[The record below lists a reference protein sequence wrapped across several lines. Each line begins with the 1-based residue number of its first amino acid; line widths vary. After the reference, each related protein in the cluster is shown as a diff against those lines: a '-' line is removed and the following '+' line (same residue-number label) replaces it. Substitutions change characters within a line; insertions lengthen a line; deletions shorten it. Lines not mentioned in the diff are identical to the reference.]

1 MSSVMKL
8 TKSWPWPYQ
17 GMGKFTNMAQ
27 WYLAAEKRFF
37 CNEPKHM
44 SCDAIGRGY
53 LSSLEAQELAWDIGG
68 RRENLT
74 VIASVKS
81 NRFEIGVALMDVAH
95 MKFQYNLWHRAPGE
109 NWASPVCI
117 LEDRDELIRTIEDI
131 LWKAEFTASIKAK
144 LEQTAPVAIPP
155 SLQRNRKVL
164 IFTDE

>member
-1 MSSVMKL
+1 
-8 TKSWPWPYQ
+8 
-17 GMGKFTNMAQ
+17 MGKFTNMAQ

-53 LSSLEAQELAWDIGG
+53 LASLEAQELAWDIGG

-117 LEDRDELIRTIEDI
+117 LEDRDELIRTIDDI
-131 LWKAEFTASIKAK
+131 LRKAEFTASIKAK
-144 LEQTAPVAIPP
+144 LEQTAPVAVPP

-164 IFTDE
+164 IFTNEQDDV